1 MQEIFANFV
10 SGIILLFERPIRVG
24 DTVTINDVS
33 GTVAKIR
40 IRAIILIDPDRKEV
54 IVPNK
59 SFVTGQVINW
69 ALSNTVTRL
78 VISIGVA
85 YGSDLELVKRLLLQA
100 ANEQP
105 SVLKDPEPRALFLN
119 FGASTLEHELRV
131 YVGQLSERISTIDA
145 LNRRINELF
154 AEHNIDIAFNQLD
167 VFIKN
172 KDTGVMMPLV
182 DVKS

>member
-1 MQEIFANFV
+1 M
-10 SGIILLFERPIRVG
+10 
-24 DTVTINDVS
+24 
-33 GTVAKIR
+33 
-40 IRAIILIDPDRKEV
+40 
-54 IVPNK
+54 PNK

-105 SVLKDPEPRALFLN
+105 SVLKDPEPRALFLS
-119 FGASTLEHELRV
+119 FGASTLDHELRV
-131 YVGQLSERISTIDA
+131 YVGQLSERINTIDA